1 MTIITGFKADQYG
14 AYIEKDPDATL
25 DYSVDWTDWLAQGDS
40 LQTSVWT
47 VSTVTSDYRP
57 LLQNSNTVNTVT
69 SVGTVFI
76 SNGSAGN
83 TYTLTNRVTTDSGLT
98 DERYFRM
105 RIKNRSL

>member
-1 MTIITGFKADQYG
+1 MTTITGFKADQYG
-14 AYIEKDPDATL
+14 AYIEKDPDAIL
-25 DYSVDWTDWLAQGDS
+25 DYSIDWTDWLAQGDS

-47 VSTVTSDYRP
+47 VSTVTADYRP
-57 LLQNSNTVNTVT
+57 LVQNSNTVNTVT

-76 SNGSAGN
+76 GNGSAGN
-83 TYTLTNRVTTDSGLT
+83 TYTLTNRITTDSGLT